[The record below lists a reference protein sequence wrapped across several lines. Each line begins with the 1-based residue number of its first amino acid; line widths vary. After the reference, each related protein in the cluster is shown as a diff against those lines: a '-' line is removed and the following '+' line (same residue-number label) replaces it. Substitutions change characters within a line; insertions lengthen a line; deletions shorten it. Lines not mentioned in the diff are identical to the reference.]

1 MKKHVSF
8 YIISTLLAA
17 MLLLIIGCNTDTE
30 GVFTRIRNSKVKVD
44 VGTVDILGM
53 DASKSKVYAFTSR
66 KGMQSYTIATE
77 RWESLGLNVENLGL
91 YSTDSPTS
99 ATEIY
104 YALRDDNGI
113 NPLYT
118 YIIGASPPGTVNN
131 SYKILEMKPQHNLML
146 VDDGDDS
153 NYKVFTADGLSEK
166 ASLSK
171 SNFNDIPRL
180 VSFDSTNFIVSGTN
194 TSDAVVHYICNST
207 NITLITNI
215 TSPIVGMLVSG
226 TNYALI
232 DSTGKVWTKTNGTI
246 FSHDSANVVPSFPSR
261 EPENIQYPTFVHS
274 DKLYLQNETNT
285 FYKVTSGGAVSSVT
299 TTYSEELKNIKVK
312 SYLVDGTTL
321 YAGTDGFGIL
331 DYSL

>member
-17 MLLLIIGCNTDTE
+17 MLLLIIGCNTDTD

-53 DASKSKVYAFTSR
+53 DASKVYAFTSR

-118 YIIGASPPGTVNN
+118 YTISSESSGSAVTT
-131 SYKILEMKPQHNLML
+131 YKILEMKPQHNLML
-146 VDDGDDS
+146 VDDGT
-153 NYKVFTADGLSEK
+153 NYKVFKLSDLSES
-166 ASLSK
+166 ASLLK

-180 VSFDSTNFIVSGTN
+180 VSSDSSKFIVSGTN
-194 TSDAVVHYICNST
+194 TSDAVVHYIGNSAT
-207 NITLITNI
+207 PITNI
-215 TSPIVGMLVSG
+215 TSPIVGMLVSEP
-226 TNYALI
+226 NYALI
-232 DSTGKVWTKTNGTI
+232 DSTGKVWTSTNGTS

-274 DKLYLQNETNT
+274 NELYLQNETNT
-285 FYKVTSGGAVSSVT
+285 FFKVTSGGAVSSVT